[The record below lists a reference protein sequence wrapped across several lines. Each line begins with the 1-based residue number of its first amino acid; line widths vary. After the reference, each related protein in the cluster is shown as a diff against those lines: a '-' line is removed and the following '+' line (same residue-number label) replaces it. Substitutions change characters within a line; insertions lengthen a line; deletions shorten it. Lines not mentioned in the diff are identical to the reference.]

1 MKAMVAG
8 PANALEQQHARLRGG
23 SPETNRAGFTLIEL
37 LVVIGIIALL
47 MAVLLP
53 SFQRVR
59 KQAKAAVCLSHLKQW
74 GMTFALFFEDKDGRL
89 PRWGQRT
96 EDDCDPRFSLLRG
109 MYLGG
114 RPDANVP
121 GRYNP
126 VRTDKIACCPMATK
140 TGGRG
145 TFRAS
150 RSGQLYVEGTLGST
164 FTAWEM
170 TTPPPPFRMSY
181 GLNEDLFT
189 WLFDGLPIRG
199 RPSPYTYVFTSRDLD
214 NTPLLLDSARPSGS
228 LSSEKQPPPPQD
240 SLDFAWPVC
249 INRHHGTI
257 NVLFL
262 DSSVRRVGLKG
273 LWTLKW
279 RRDFNTSGP
288 WTKAGGVKP
297 EDWPPWMRKFKDY

>member
-1 MKAMVAG
+1 MGRKSA
-8 PANALEQQHARLRGG
+8 
-23 SPETNRAGFTLIEL
+23 FTLIEL

-53 SFQRVR
+53 SLQRVR
-59 KQAKAAVCLSHLKQW
+59 KQAKAAVCLSHLRQW
-74 GMTFALFFEDKDGRL
+74 GTTFTLVLEDKDGRL
-89 PRWGQRT
+89 PRWAQRT

-114 RPDANVP
+114 RPDVNVP

-140 TGGRG
+140 VGGRG

-150 RSGQLYVEGTLGST
+150 RNGQLYVEGTWGST

-170 TTPPPPFRMSY
+170 TTPPPAFRMSY
-181 GLNEDLFT
+181 GLNDDLFT
-189 WLFDGLPIRG
+189 VFFDVRQTG
-199 RPSPYTYVFTSRDLD
+199 RMSPYTYVFASRGLE
-214 NTPLLLDSARPSGS
+214 NVPLLFDSARPACV
-228 LSSEKQPPPPQD
+228 LSSEKEPAPAQD
-240 SLDFAWPVC
+240 LPDLTVQVC
-249 INRHHGTI
+249 INRHSGTI

-262 DSSVRRVGLKG
+262 DCSVKRVGLKG
-273 LWTLKW
+273 LWTLQW
-279 RRDFNTSGP
+279 RRDFNTKGP

>member
-1 MKAMVAG
+1 MKAMRAG
-8 PANALEQQHARLRGG
+8 RTDAFERRHAKLRAGAM
-23 SPETNRAGFTLIEL
+23 EADRTGFTLIEL
-37 LVVIGIIALL
+37 LVVIAIIALL

-53 SFQRVR
+53 SLQRAR
-59 KQAKAAVCLSHLKQW
+59 EQAKAAICLSHLRQW
-74 GMTFALFFEDKDGRL
+74 GTTFALFLEDKDGRL

-96 EDDCDPRFSLLRG
+96 EDDCDPRFSFLRG

-114 RPDANVP
+114 RPDVNVP

-126 VRTDKIACCPMATK
+126 VRTDKIGCCPMATK

-145 TFRAS
+145 TFGSS
-150 RSGQLYVEGTLGST
+150 RSGQLYVQGTWGST

-189 WLFDGLPIRG
+189 LFFDVRQTG
-199 RPSPYTYVFTSRDLD
+199 RPSPYTYVFTSRGLD
-214 NTPLLLDSARPSGS
+214 DVPLLLDSARPTCS
-228 LSSEKQPPPPQD
+228 LSWEGEPPPTQD
-240 SLDFAWPVC
+240 LPDFNVQVC
-249 INRHHGTI
+249 INRHRGTI

-262 DSSVRRVGLKG
+262 DSSVRRIGLKG

-279 RRDFNTSGP
+279 RRDFNTKGP

-297 EDWPPWMRKFKDY
+297 EDWPKWMREFKDY